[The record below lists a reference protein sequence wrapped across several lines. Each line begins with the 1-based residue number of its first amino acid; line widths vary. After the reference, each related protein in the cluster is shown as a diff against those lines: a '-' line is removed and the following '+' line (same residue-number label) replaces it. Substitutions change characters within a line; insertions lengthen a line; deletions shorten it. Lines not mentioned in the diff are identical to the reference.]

1 MGVGGRFGIA
11 YVLCGLYMEAF
22 KSKAGSRG
30 TLMEVLMTTQDEFQR
45 FEIEILRNEKLDIKK
60 KFKIVEALYKEAV
73 ALGVF
78 PLKDSLEG
86 LEVDI
91 RIAKGVNSVSKDT

>member
-1 MGVGGRFGIA
+1 
-11 YVLCGLYMEAF
+11 
-22 KSKAGSRG
+22 
-30 TLMEVLMTTQDEFQR
+30 MTTHDEFQR
-45 FEIEILRNEKLDIKK
+45 FEIETLRNEKLDIKK

-91 RIAKGVNSVSKDT
+91 RIAKGINSVSKDT

>member
-1 MGVGGRFGIA
+1 MA
-11 YVLCGLYMEAF
+11 AH
-22 KSKAGSRG
+22 
-30 TLMEVLMTTQDEFQR
+30 DELQR
-45 FEIEILRNEKLDIKK
+45 FEIKILRNEKLDIRKR
-60 KFKIVEALYKEAV
+60 FKIVEALYKEAV

-91 RIAKGVNSVSKDT
+91 RIAKGINSVSKDT

>member
-1 MGVGGRFGIA
+1 MI
-11 YVLCGLYMEAF
+11 
-22 KSKAGSRG
+22 
-30 TLMEVLMTTQDEFQR
+30 TNDEFR
-45 FEIEILRNEKLDIKK
+45 KFEIENLRKEKLDTRK

-91 RIAKGVNSVSKDT
+91 RIAKVINSVSKDT

>member
-1 MGVGGRFGIA
+1 MNN
-11 YVLCGLYMEAF
+11 
-22 KSKAGSRG
+22 
-30 TLMEVLMTTQDEFQR
+30 EFRR
-45 FEIEILRNEKLDIKK
+45 FEIEIMRNEKLDVKK
-60 KFKIVEALYKEAV
+60 KFKILEALYKEAV

-91 RIAKGVNSVSKDT
+91 RIAKVINSVSKDT

>member
-1 MGVGGRFGIA
+1 
-11 YVLCGLYMEAF
+11 
-22 KSKAGSRG
+22 
-30 TLMEVLMTTQDEFQR
+30 MTRDDEFQK
-45 FEIEILRNEKLDIKK
+45 FEIEILRNEKLDVKK

-91 RIAKGVNSVSKDT
+91 RIAKVINSVSKDT

>member
-1 MGVGGRFGIA
+1 MI
-11 YVLCGLYMEAF
+11 MNN
-22 KSKAGSRG
+22 
-30 TLMEVLMTTQDEFQR
+30 EFR
-45 FEIEILRNEKLDIKK
+45 KCEMEILRNEKLGIKK
-60 KFKIVEALYKEAV
+60 KFKIVEALYNEAV

-91 RIAKGVNSVSKDT
+91 RIAKVINSVSKDT

>member
-1 MGVGGRFGIA
+1 
-11 YVLCGLYMEAF
+11 
-22 KSKAGSRG
+22 
-30 TLMEVLMTTQDEFQR
+30 MTAHDEFQR
-45 FEIEILRNEKLDIKK
+45 FEIEILRNEKLDIKR

-91 RIAKGVNSVSKDT
+91 RIAKVINSVSKDT

>member
-1 MGVGGRFGIA
+1 
-11 YVLCGLYMEAF
+11 
-22 KSKAGSRG
+22 
-30 TLMEVLMTTQDEFQR
+30 MTPHDEFQR
-45 FEIEILRNEKLDIKK
+45 FEVELLRNEKLGIKK